1 MLDYLSYKPI
11 LVKPNIDEL
20 EAIFETKINE
30 DNLLDYARKLNEL
43 GAENVIVSRGKDG
56 SIFVSDDIALKAK
69 PINGKLINSVGA
81 GDSMVA
87 GFVYALKNGKS
98 KEEAYR
104 LAIACGTATA
114 FSEDIAEREY
124 LYEMLEKVE
133 VREYG
138 N

>member
-1 MLDYLSYKPI
+1 
-11 LVKPNIDEL
+11 
-20 EAIFETKINE
+20 
-30 DNLLDYARKLNEL
+30 
-43 GAENVIVSRGKDG
+43 
-56 SIFVSDDIALKAK
+56 
-69 PINGKLINSVGA
+69 
-81 GDSMVA
+81 MVA